1 MWFGKAVPFYGR
13 NLLSAY
19 SGYKLEVT
27 GTSETLV
34 PKFVVCEVYSLQY
47 KECDTAGKAPH
58 IRTVLYLRLGGGE
71 RGTISVPCSINE
83 RAILKVKLSIL
94 LIYVIEGDG

>member
-13 NLLSAY
+13 NLLSAS

-34 PKFVVCEVYSLQY
+34 PKFVVSEVYSVQC
-47 KECDTAGKAPH
+47 KEFDTAGKAPH
-58 IRTVLYLRLGGGE
+58 IRTILYHRWRGG
-71 RGTISVPCSINE
+71 RGDNQCIVQY
-83 RAILKVKLSIL
+83 K
-94 LIYVIEGDG
+94 